1 MSYIGKD
8 VAPQPQGTYSQSEID
23 TQLEVKAN
31 LASPTFTGTVTA
43 TTFSGALSGN
53 AVTAT
58 TASTATNLAGGSLG
72 TIPYQS
78 GSGTTVQLATGTSGY
93 LLQCNGSSAPSWV
106 TPPSSGITL
115 AQAQA
120 YDIGVNQ
127 TWQDVT
133 ASRVVGTTYT
143 NSTGKPIMISV
154 NVGNASTSTK
164 GSFSVTVNGVQIAN
178 NYVSTEENGV
188 WGNVRNTIC
197 AIVPNGHTYSFS
209 VSSAYLNAFTE
220 LR

>member
-1 MSYIGKD
+1 MSKVIDNIEDINAIDLK
-8 VAPQPQGTYSQSEID
+8 AP
-23 TQLEVKAN
+23 

-43 TTFSGALSGN
+43 PTAVAGTNTTQL
-53 AVTAT
+53 AT
-58 TASTATNLAGGSLG
+58 TAFVKAKSELDS
-72 TIPYQS
+72 
-78 GSGTTVQLATGTSGY
+78 
-93 LLQCNGSSAPSWV
+93 
-106 TPPSSGITL
+106 
-115 AQAQA
+115 
-120 YDIGVNQ
+120 IGVNQ
-127 TWQDVT
+127 TWQGVT
-133 ASRVVGTTYT
+133 ASRVVETTYT

-154 NVGNASTSTK
+154 NVGNASTSVK

-188 WGNVRNTIC
+188 WGNVINTIC